1 MRDTATRSIRQ
12 GTLFATW
19 TLQVALYPIY
29 LVFQSSRVV
38 GRQLQSSV
46 RRTVPRLKAVGEAL
60 DRAVH
65 PEKSSTS
72 ALNVDT
78 PFKNLVRSLP
88 QDVPNLIEADRLGT
102 YVTLPAGQEQ
112 LALQEASP
120 QYSSLALIPPID
132 SLPPGSTAETAI
144 APSPPPV
151 GQSTDSNPQTI
162 NGNTRIPIQGMASL
176 LDSHHLVLVGANN
189 HILDILS
196 PDQQDRLKE
205 RMVLEVALYRQRQ
218 QQRTVP
224 PAPPLR
230 RLPIPRVTD
239 RQWLPVQWFRRVM
252 AWMQTSDVA
261 IATNLFQE
269 SLMLPAGR
277 TSSRQSLADARSISP
292 WDWYTLTPSSQTLMR
307 AIKPTVQP
315 AQIHPTT
322 PPMALGAATN
332 PQLPGISP
340 IYNSAPLS
348 LWARLRAWLS
358 SVPVAQDSSI
368 ETELDLLSWQ
378 TPSGAIAPS
387 TKGVIHKNSS
397 KEKRFIVSR
406 GNSSRSLEPSML
418 PTKSDAIDPGGDLA
432 NLETVHSK
440 GTSDIEAQ
448 PEWVE
453 TSAIVVGY
461 AKHPLELILQWLDL
475 GVAWVEERVTRVWQW
490 LTGRSPNPPQD

>member
-1 MRDTATRSIRQ
+1 MRDTAARSIRQ
-12 GTLFATW
+12 GTLLATW

-46 RRTVPRLKAVGEAL
+46 RRTIPRLQAVGEAL
-60 DRAVH
+60 DRVVH
-65 PEKSSTS
+65 PEKPPTP
-72 ALNVDT
+72 ALNGDT
-78 PFKNLVRSLP
+78 PLQNLLRSLP

-112 LALQEASP
+112 LALQEGSP
-120 QYSSLALIPPID
+120 RQSSLALIPPID
-132 SLPPGSTAETAI
+132 SLTSGSTAETAI
-144 APSPPPV
+144 APSLPPV
-151 GQSTDSNPQTI
+151 GQSTDPNPQTI
-162 NGNTRIPIQGMASL
+162 NENTRIPIQGLASL

-196 PDQQDRLKE
+196 PDQQDRLQE

-218 QQRTVP
+218 QQRAIP
-224 PAPPLR
+224 PPPPLR
-230 RLPIPRVTD
+230 RLPLPRVTD
-239 RQWLPVQWFRRVM
+239 RQWLPVQWFRRMM

-269 SLMLPAGR
+269 SLMLPAGL

-292 WDWYTLTPSSQTLMR
+292 WDWHTLTPSSQTLMR
-307 AIKPTVQP
+307 ALEPTVQS
-315 AQIHPTT
+315 AQVRPTPT
-322 PPMALGAATN
+322 PTALGSATN
-332 PQLPGISP
+332 PQLPSISP
-340 IYNSAPLS
+340 IYNSAPPS
-348 LWARLRAWLS
+348 LWARLRAWLN

-378 TPSGAIAPS
+378 TPSGVIAPS
-387 TKGVIHKNSS
+387 TKGVMHKYSS
-397 KEKRFIVSR
+397 RENNFVAAR
-406 GNSSRSLEPSML
+406 GKHSRSLESRVPPAES
-418 PTKSDAIDPGGDLA
+418 GDLDVGSDLTI
-432 NLETVHSK
+432 LESVASK
-440 GTSDIEAQ
+440 RASDIEAQ

-475 GVAWVEERVTRVWQW
+475 GVAWVEERLTRVWQW
-490 LTGRSPNPPQD
+490 ITGRSPNPPQD